1 MAFFEKKFNFLCNR
15 LTDKAEIFYR
25 KTTKKDASNE
35 SNPKVLLQT
44 RQELWFYE
52 DLKISVSFDI
62 KMALTPAGQG
72 TWSGWDRSIWVQ
84 PGLNS

>member
-44 RQELWFYE
+44 R
-52 DLKISVSFDI
+52 
-62 KMALTPAGQG
+62 
-72 TWSGWDRSIWVQ
+72 
-84 PGLNS
+84 